1 MRSRI
6 AVRGV
11 LLVLAL
17 LVATP
22 LAAEAQ
28 PKDSLPRVG
37 HLFVIPSS
45 ATAHLREAF
54 RQGLRE
60 LGYVEGQN
68 LIIEFR
74 SADGRAERL
83 PELATELVRLRV
95 DVIVAAPDVSIRAAQ
110 LATRT
115 IPIVMAVSLDDPVE
129 QRFVASLARPGG
141 NVTGLS
147 TLHEGLG
154 AKRLELLKAVVPK
167 LARVAV
173 LWDVDNSSQA
183 AHLRT
188 METAARALGIQLQS
202 LPVQGAS
209 PDLDGAFRAAAR
221 SRVGALIIVPGA
233 NTFTHR
239 ARIAVLAAGSRMPT
253 MAGFKQFVED
263 GSLMAYGPSSLDM
276 HRRAA
281 FFVDKILKGAKPGD
295 LPVEQPTKFE
305 LAINLKNARARG
317 VTIPQSLL
325 LRADQVIE

>member
-95 DVIVAAPDVSIRAAQ
+95 DVIVAAPDVSCALLSRIR
-110 LATRT
+110 RRST
-115 IPIVMAVSLDDPVE
+115 IDVDVGPSPSTPGTSTPGRRGDVGNVDVGPSH
-129 QRFVASLARPGG
+129 RPG
-141 NVTGLS
+141 T
-147 TLHEGLG
+147 
-154 AKRLELLKAVVPK
+154 
-167 LARVAV
+167 
-173 LWDVDNSSQA
+173 
-183 AHLRT
+183 
-188 METAARALGIQLQS
+188 
-202 LPVQGAS
+202 
-209 PDLDGAFRAAAR
+209 PD
-221 SRVGALIIVPGA
+221 P
-233 NTFTHR
+233 
-239 ARIAVLAAGSRMPT
+239 
-253 MAGFKQFVED
+253 
-263 GSLMAYGPSSLDM
+263 
-276 HRRAA
+276 RR
-281 FFVDKILKGAKPGD
+281 
-295 LPVEQPTKFE
+295 E
-305 LAINLKNARARG
+305 
-317 VTIPQSLL
+317 
-325 LRADQVIE
+325 

>member
-28 PKDSLPRVG
+28 PKDSQPRVG

-129 QRFVASLARPGG
+129 QRFVASLARPGDFELRGPSYRTRHVKLDLHHDLRPPSAAPTRIPG
-141 NVTGLS
+141 NHRPEFPEPT
-147 TLHEGLG
+147 
-154 AKRLELLKAVVPK
+154 AV
-167 LARVAV
+167 
-173 LWDVDNSSQA
+173 
-183 AHLRT
+183 
-188 METAARALGIQLQS
+188 E
-202 LPVQGAS
+202 
-209 PDLDGAFRAAAR
+209 
-221 SRVGALIIVPGA
+221 
-233 NTFTHR
+233 
-239 ARIAVLAAGSRMPT
+239 AAGIRHRYIRPRRLQHNGKMPVLSIT
-253 MAGFKQFVED
+253 D
-263 GSLMAYGPSSLDM
+263 PD
-276 HRRAA
+276 
-281 FFVDKILKGAKPGD
+281 
-295 LPVEQPTKFE
+295 
-305 LAINLKNARARG
+305 RG
-317 VTIPQSLL
+317 TEGQS
-325 LRADQVIE
+325 

>member
-173 LWDVDNSSQA
+173 LWEVDNSSQA
-183 AHLRT
+183 AHLRIHQAPAPT
-188 METAARALGIQLQS
+188 SSSLTLRGSGRCSGLSVVRGRLRGLSWGNRPHFGADQPRRPQPRRSMRSLDAIGPARTLGRALGAPGRGVALRNRCPQGQADPRAAIDG
-202 LPVQGAS
+202 GAS
-209 PDLDGAFRAAAR
+209 GVTMARAGPHPR
-221 SRVGALIIVPGA
+221 
-233 NTFTHR
+233 R
-239 ARIAVLAAGSRMPT
+239 ARHSG
-253 MAGFKQFVED
+253 Q
-263 GSLMAYGPSSLDM
+263 
-276 HRRAA
+276 
-281 FFVDKILKGAKPGD
+281 
-295 LPVEQPTKFE
+295 
-305 LAINLKNARARG
+305 RARG
-317 VTIPQSLL
+317 T
-325 LRADQVIE
+325 DG

>member
-28 PKDSLPRVG
+28 PKDSQPRVG

-115 IPIVMAVSLDDPVE
+115 IPIVMAVSLDDP
-129 QRFVASLARPGG
+129 
-141 NVTGLS
+141 GL
-147 TLHEGLG
+147 
-154 AKRLELLKAVVPK
+154 
-167 LARVAV
+167 V
-173 LWDVDNSSQA
+173 L
-183 AHLRT
+183 
-188 METAARALGIQLQS
+188 
-202 LPVQGAS
+202 
-209 PDLDGAFRAAAR
+209 
-221 SRVGALIIVPGA
+221 
-233 NTFTHR
+233 
-239 ARIAVLAAGSRMPT
+239 
-253 MAGFKQFVED
+253 
-263 GSLMAYGPSSLDM
+263 
-276 HRRAA
+276 HRRRHRQLVRVTVRPVVAPSCEEGDMSESEEMAA
-281 FFVDKILKGAKPGD
+281 FFKERGFGVPLGFGDSPALLVIDLLRGFTDPAMPLGANLYSQVAQTVRLLGATREAEIPVYYTTVWYEEKDLRDGGVWVKKQWKGASTLKAGTTAVELDPRLGRRADEPNIVKKYAPAFFGTD
-295 LPVEQPTKFE
+295 LVSR
-305 LAINLKNARARG
+305 LNARRLHTLAN
-317 VTIPQSLL
+317 P
-325 LRADQVIE
+325 